1 MQYLQDSLSNIQI
14 ELLKL
19 YSNNIKEK
27 RLQEIKLLLA
37 KYFAQKATEA
47 MDAVWEEKNLTKK
60 DMINWA
66 NEHNRR

>member
-1 MQYLQDSLSNIQI
+1 MIALENSFSNVQI

-19 YSNNIKEK
+19 YSNDIKDDQLK
-27 RLQEIKLLLA
+27 EIKLLLGN
-37 KYFAQKATEA
+37 YFARKATEA
-47 MDAVWEEKNLTKK
+47 MDTVWEEKNLTEK